1 MIRTLFKTSLFL
13 FCTVILWCK
22 ADNAMATCALTS
34 ATASV
39 TITQD
44 YNFKTNSNGSS
55 VLGNGTANTFWSG
68 QQDEQYSCP
77 QSTKALYFC
86 STDDQMTG
94 GGTSTVLGPGI
105 SGGAYA
111 YDGGSWTTIE
121 YSGCFGVSTSGIY
134 NATGTLP
141 GSLVKWKYAGVK
153 LIITDSN
160 QARNITV
167 NNKLVGTI
175 FLTTELLN
183 KKTIGGS
190 PLTRVYLTGTIHVP
204 ASCKL
209 SSGSTIVLPDTY
221 SGEYSKAGA
230 GGKVGTGTSQ
240 TMSIACLGGSDSATI
255 DLHVSTSKVS
265 GDDIVTSNP
274 DVGVRV
280 LDGSGNTV
288 SANNGKVSATLSD
301 GAVNVPF
308 SYVPVAITGK
318 NPAPGDYSAIETI
331 SVTIP

>member
-1 MIRTLFKTSLFL
+1 M
-13 FCTVILWCK
+13 LWCK
-22 ADNAMATCALTS
+22 ADNAMATCGLTS
-34 ATASV
+34 AMSTVA
-39 TITQD
+39 ITHD
-44 YNFKTNSNGSS
+44 YTFNTNSNGSS
-55 VLGNGTANTFWSG
+55 VLSDGTANTFWSG
-68 QQDEQYSCP
+68 QQDEQYTCP
-77 QSTKALYFC
+77 QASKGLYFC

-94 GGTSTVLGPGI
+94 GGTSTELAPGI
-105 SGGAYA
+105 TGGAYA
-111 YDGGSWTTIE
+111 YDGSTWNTIQ
-121 YSGCFGVSTSGIY
+121 YGGCFGFSTSGMFSP
-134 NATGTLP
+134 TGTLP
-141 GSLVKWKYAGVK
+141 GNMAQWKYAGVK
-153 LIITDSN
+153 LVITNSN
-160 QARNITV
+160 QARNVTV
-167 NNKLVGTI
+167 TNKLIGTI
-175 FLTTELLN
+175 FLTTEMLN

-288 SANNGKVSATLSD
+288 SANNGKVSATLSE
-301 GAVNVPF
+301 GEVNVPF